1 MEKRNVTVQRYIPW
15 YSDDYRVSS
24 KLSDKKDY
32 MALSPRDIYTELT
45 SSIAGQDDACRKVA
59 VMMYQHLRGHR
70 FVGLLAGPTGSGKSF
85 IAENLKKLFPKIVY
99 MRDISNVTN
108 DGWSG
113 SKKVISLFRG
123 IEYPETHDTE
133 YEPVIFLDECDK
145 LFTPKVSSSGEN
157 VSESVQAEFL
167 SVIQGCE
174 IGLAPGDD
182 RCRTDVISTSGISF
196 LFAGAFDKKAR
207 EIAEKE
213 SGPKMGFGSGGQKSV
228 PYDREIGRKEIMEA
242 GCISELCGRI
252 QKIVN
257 LNPVSEDT
265 FRMMLDETDR
275 GPVHELMEEF
285 CIPIS
290 ISNARKDE
298 MAHEAF
304 QSGLGIRGIKNMLRE
319 YIDDMVWNDCGSKV
333 LEIA

>member
-32 MALSPRDIYTELT
+32 MALTPRDIYTELT
-45 SSIAGQDDACRKVA
+45 SNIVGQDEACRKVA

-145 LFTPKVSSSGEN
+145 LFTPKHTSSGDN
-157 VSESVQAEFL
+157 VSETVQGEFL
-167 SVIQGCE
+167 SMIQGTE
-174 IGLAPGDD
+174 IAVPA
-182 RCRTDVISTSGISF
+182 TDERNGIEFINTSAISF

-213 SGPKMGFGSGGQKSV
+213 SGPQMGFASGMRKPV
-228 PYDREIGRKEIMEA
+228 PYDREIVRTDIMEA

-257 LNPVSEDT
+257 LNPVSEDV
-265 FRMMLDETDR
+265 FRRMLDETDR